1 LGRNHRSVLCHPNS
15 SFTSRHIK
23 NASKIL
29 GLSYKESLETHIWIY
44 ELHSQIQKRAGNRC
58 VLKGGASAQLYLPI
72 DCQRCTADLDCA
84 TDLSSKELLKIM
96 YSIKDDFYKN
106 SIHCSYIEYI
116 PRSVK
121 LHGRTIP
128 MMTFIFDLSF
138 KFSKKKWLRH
148 PGIKIDFL
156 FLDLKRLHKTEVLY
170 GETLGL
176 NLSYTPI
183 AIDKYSTISDKLIT
197 LASKS
202 LGLDKNKL
210 EGIYKNIYDL
220 YWLINT
226 YNDLET
232 FKTISLRI
240 KESLSIEIEMKNGT
254 PVTIDKLLEDIL
266 CTIYDIATVSL
277 LQSSSELPFSIVR
290 FKEEHL
296 QKEFRDSLNTDMW
309 SVMSLYLYIWVFSLK
324 TYICNK
330 DYSKLEGLNTVIDQY
345 NYYLSL
351 IKNQRRI
358 FKRELKQ
365 KIISKDPLSNL
376 EGTGNVLR
384 LLYLDYILSGMRPTF
399 LKTSKLT

>member
-1 LGRNHRSVLCHPNS
+1 MNRKHRSILFHPNS
-15 SFTSRHIK
+15 TFTSRHIK

-29 GLSYKESLETHIWIY
+29 GLSYKESLETHIWVY
-44 ELHSQIQKRAGNRC
+44 ELHSQIQKRAGNGC

-72 DCQRCTADLDCA
+72 DYQRCTADLDCA
-84 TDLSSKELLKIM
+84 TDLSPKELHKIM

-106 SIHCSYIEYI
+106 NIHCSYIEYI

-121 LHGRTIP
+121 VHGRTIP

-138 KFSKKKWLRH
+138 QFNKKKWLRH

-156 FLDLKRLHKTEVLY
+156 FLDLKKIHKTEVLY

-202 LGLDKNKL
+202 LGLQRNKL

-226 YNDLET
+226 YNDLES
-232 FKTISLRI
+232 FKVISQRI
-240 KESLSIEIEMKNGT
+240 TESLAMEIEMKNGT
-254 PVTIDKLLEDIL
+254 PITIDELLEDIL
-266 CTIYDIATVSL
+266 CTLYDTATVSL
-277 LQSSSELPFSIVR
+277 LQSSSELPFSIIE
-290 FKEEHL
+290 FKELYL

-309 SVMSLYLYIWVFSLK
+309 SAMCLYLYIWIFSLK
-324 TYICNK
+324 IYLYNK
-330 DYSKLEGLNTVIDQY
+330 NYSSLEGLNTVIDKY
-345 NYYLSL
+345 DYYLSL
-351 IKNQRRI
+351 VKKERRM
-358 FKRELKQ
+358 FKRELKESV
-365 KIISKDPLSNL
+365 ISKDPLLNL

-384 LLYLDYILSGMRPTF
+384 LLYLDHILSNMKPSF
-399 LKTSKLT
+399 LKNK